1 VPQESKVTDEYAEEL
16 GKKLGVEDKF
26 RRQKLDDGKLKI
38 SFEKNDIEI
47 DLQTGKGEITTF
59 IKTPIISSMMKLHKN
74 TSNWWIYYSD
84 IFGISLI
91 TIAITGAIMIKVG
104 KNTFGKR
111 GWKLALAGLI
121 VPLLI
126 LLFV

>member
-1 VPQESKVTDEYAEEL
+1 
-16 GKKLGVEDKF
+16 
-26 RRQKLDDGKLKI
+26 
-38 SFEKNDIEI
+38 
-47 DLQTGKGEITTF
+47 
-59 IKTPIISSMMKLHKN
+59 MKLHKN

-84 IFGISLI
+84 IFGLSLI
-91 TIAITGAIMIKVG
+91 TIAITGAIIIQVG

-111 GWKLALAGLI
+111 GWKLTLAGLI